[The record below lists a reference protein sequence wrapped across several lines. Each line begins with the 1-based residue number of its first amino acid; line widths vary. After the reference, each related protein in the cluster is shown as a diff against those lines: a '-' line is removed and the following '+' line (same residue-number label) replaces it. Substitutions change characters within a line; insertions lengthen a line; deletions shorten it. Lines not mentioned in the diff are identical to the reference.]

1 LDDEHFINCWL
12 SACADEKKVVSI
24 LTKDGYVWYSD
35 HSRQV
40 PNPYKLGC
48 VMSVILKLIL
58 CLFFDKK
65 IVGDIYEHWYGDSYC
80 SSYMEINGWEP
91 LMKAVCFVAS

>member
-1 LDDEHFINCWL
+1 V
-12 SACADEKKVVSI
+12 CADEKKVVSI

-35 HSRQV
+35 HSSQV

-58 CLFFDKK
+58 CLFFDKNLL
-65 IVGDIYEHWYGDSYC
+65 GIYMSTG
-80 SSYMEINGWEP
+80 MEILTAHHTW
-91 LMKAVCFVAS
+91 K